1 MTHFRKHLLATT
13 AVVLVL
19 SLGACGGGS
28 DEDDV
33 RSASEDFVSAFKDEN
48 WGEVCSLMTK
58 KSKAQ
63 LEQAGEALDA
73 TGGCEDVW
81 KKAAKFLPPEAKKQL
96 DNFEIDTV
104 KVDGDKATVT
114 TTDAKGSRT
123 QLLKEDGEWRVN
135 FAS

>member
-13 AVVLVL
+13 AVALVL
-19 SLGACGGGS
+19 SLAACGGGS

-48 WGEVCSLMTK
+48 WEEVCSLMTE
-58 KSKAQ
+58 KSRAQ

-73 TGGCEDVW
+73 KGGCADVW
-81 KKAAKFLPPEAKKQL
+81 EKAKKFLPPETEKQL

-104 KVDGDKATVT
+104 KVNGDTATVT
-114 TTDAKGSRT
+114 TTDAKGSPA
-123 QLLKEDGEWRVN
+123 QLIKEDGEWRIN

>member
-13 AVVLVL
+13 AVALVL
-19 SLGACGGGS
+19 SLAACGGGS

-48 WGEVCSLMTK
+48 WEEVCSLMTE
-58 KSKAQ
+58 KSRAQ

-73 TGGCEDVW
+73 KGGCADVW
-81 KKAAKFLPPEAKKQL
+81 EKAKEFLPPETEKQL
-96 DNFEIDTV
+96 DNFEVDTV
-104 KVDGDKATVT
+104 KVTGDKATVT
-114 TTDAKGSRT
+114 TTDAKGSPT
-123 QLLKEDGEWRVN
+123 QLLKEDGEWRIN

>member
-1 MTHFRKHLLATT
+1 MNRFRKHLPATL

-48 WGEVCSLMTK
+48 WEEVCSLMTA
-58 KSKAQ
+58 KSRAQ
-63 LEQAGEALDA
+63 LEQAGEALQA
-73 TGGCEDVW
+73 KGGCPDVW
-81 KKAAKFLPPEAKKQL
+81 EKAKEFLPPETEKQL

-104 KVDGDKATVT
+104 KVNGDTATVT
-114 TTDAKGSRT
+114 TSDAKGSPT
-123 QLLKEDGEWRVN
+123 QLIKEDGEWRIN

>member
-1 MTHFRKHLLATT
+1 MNRFRKHLPATM

-48 WGEVCSLMTK
+48 WEEVCSLMTE
-58 KSKAQ
+58 KSRAQ

-73 TGGCEDVW
+73 KGGCPAVW
-81 KKAAKFLPPEAKKQL
+81 EKAKEFLPPETEKQL
-96 DNFEIDTV
+96 DDFEIDTV
-104 KVDGDKATVT
+104 KVNGDTATVT
-114 TTDAKGSRT
+114 TTDAKGSPT
-123 QLLKEDGEWRVN
+123 QLIKEDGEWRIN